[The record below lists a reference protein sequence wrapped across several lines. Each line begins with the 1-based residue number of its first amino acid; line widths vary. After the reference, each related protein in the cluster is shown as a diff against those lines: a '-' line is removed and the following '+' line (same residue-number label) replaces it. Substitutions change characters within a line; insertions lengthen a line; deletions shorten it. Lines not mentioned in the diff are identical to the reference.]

1 MRLVPP
7 PGRTI
12 EGQIVFEGT
21 DLLEKDNKEMH
32 QIRGWDISMIFQEP
46 TTSLNPVLTIGLQ
59 ITESMEI
66 HLGRSREAAQARAIE
81 LLELV
86 QIPDPEQRLSQ
97 FPHQFSGG
105 MRQRVMLAMAPAC
118 PKWGWALSLLVVYH
132 FGGTWRAVIREIM
145 PERSYR
151 WKVACPPPRAP
162 RELAQISAVWLVR
175 ATVPTTAS

>member
-1 MRLVPP
+1 
-7 PGRTI
+7 
-12 EGQIVFEGT
+12 
-21 DLLEKDNKEMH
+21 
-32 QIRGWDISMIFQEP
+32 
-46 TTSLNPVLTIGLQ
+46 
-59 ITESMEI
+59 MEI

-105 MRQRVMLAMAPAC
+105 MRQKGDARHGARMPQVGL
-118 PKWGWALSLLVVYH
+118 GLSLLVVYH

-145 PERSYR
+145 PERSCR